1 MALSQGNK
9 ASWDDLLSL
18 YATLKTTRK
27 NWGFSEPA
35 NPSGSAGSLMDD
47 ADIATLNSL
56 VTEMRSNSFLAN
68 VATGITV
75 PSAGSIIRASFLT
88 DIQNQI
94 TNINNTNG
102 ANFSFGTN
110 TSNNG
115 FGTNTSNFGFGTNT
129 SNFGFSSNGNWVHN
143 GSNFSFGTNTGNFG
157 FGTNTGNFSFGTNT
171 SNFSF
176 GTNTSNNNF
185 GTNTSN
191 NGFGTNTSNNG
202 FGTNTSNNGFSSRSD
217 YVGFFSWRGTSFS
230 SNYTNHSH
238 VNRR

>member
-102 ANFSFGTN
+102 ANFSFGSN
-110 TSNNG
+110 TSNN
-115 FGTNTSNFGFGTNT
+115 
-129 SNFGFSSNGNWVHN
+129 GFSSNGNWVHF

-171 SNFSF
+171 SNH
-176 GTNTSNNNF
+176 N
-185 GTNTSN
+185 
-191 NGFGTNTSNNG
+191 FGTNTSNNG
-202 FGTNTSNNGFSSRSD
+202 FGTNTSNNGFSSKSD

>member
-1 MALSQGNK
+1 MALSSGNK
-9 ASWDDLLSL
+9 ASWDDLLSI
-18 YATLKTTRK
+18 YATLKTTRTK
-27 NWGFSEPA
+27 WGFSEPSNPTDGVGSNVKTA
-35 NPSGSAGSLMDD
+35 N
-47 ADIATLNSL
+47 ITTLNNL

-75 PSAGSIIRASFLT
+75 PSAGTAIKASFLT
-88 DIQNQI
+88 DLNNMI

-115 FGTNTSNFGFGTNT
+115 FG
-129 SNFGFSSNGNWVHN
+129 SNGNFVYF
-143 GSNFSFGTNTGNFG
+143 GTNFSFGTNTGNFG
-157 FGTNTGNFSFGTNT
+157 FGSNGNFVYFGT
-171 SNFSF
+171 NFSF
-176 GTNTSNNNF
+176 GTNTSNNGF

-238 VNRR
+238 VNNT